1 MISEES
7 RATGVGQARQLAGL
21 AQAEQKTLAAHQSQ
35 SPQPLQMGQSKRSD
49 NFSAELHEVAR
60 LQDDWDKCRQ
70 GMARLDEYRDFI
82 QQNVK
87 ALNHWQNSFSD
98 PIEKIPGG
106 KQLAE
111 QTEVATRK
119 TLAETDE
126 FYAETRA
133 KYLARQ
139 KEIEGQID
147 AAKKRLAA
155 ADGAHGANVAARG
168 GSDRAFEPASAGQ
181 VAGSACSSASAAPS
195 FASTNENDEHR
206 AVGTGWG
213 EAR

>member
-1 MISEES
+1 
-7 RATGVGQARQLAGL
+7 
-21 AQAEQKTLAAHQSQ
+21 
-35 SPQPLQMGQSKRSD
+35 MGRSKRSD
-49 NFSAELHEVAR
+49 NFSAELHKVAR

-133 KYLARQ
+133 KYLAKQ
-139 KEIEGQID
+139 KEIESQID

-155 ADGAHGANVAARG
+155 VDGAHGANVAACN
-168 GSDRAFEPASAGQ
+168 GSDRAFESASAGQ
-181 VAGSACSSASAAPS
+181 VAGSTCNGASAAPS
-195 FASTNENDEHR
+195 FASANENDRHH
-206 AVGTGWG
+206 AAGAGWG